1 MLKKILSFTLSLVLI
16 AMTFTGCAGG
26 NSQPEAT
33 GQASSSKGQTAGAD
47 TTILNEKLGEE
58 INMVFIVK
66 SMQMPFFLSM
76 IEGAEAAAKL
86 LPNVNIKCVGPET
99 PYSVEEQIQIIEQAI
114 TDGADAVICTPAD
127 STAIVPAVE
136 KCKEAGVLFATPNTK
151 AYSDDVLTYTGV
163 QNVEVG
169 YTLGKAL
176 AEKLGG
182 QGNVVLFDG
191 KAGNCTGEER
201 TEGYKK
207 AFAEYPGIT
216 LLDVQ
221 PGDWNRELGMS
232 IMENWLQKYDKID
245 GCASIAKDMTMG
257 ALEAVKAAGRMDEI
271 TFVTFDVDN
280 DVFEAIKA
288 GEIYCTGDQGEKSQA
303 ATAIMSAYLALN
315 GYNVAK
321 VQSLPL
327 SIVTIDDLDK
337 YIK

>member
-1 MLKKILSFTLSLVLI
+1 
-16 AMTFTGCAGG
+16 MTFTGCAGG

-136 KCKEAGVLFATPNTK
+136 KCKEAGV
-151 AYSDDVLTYTGV
+151 
-163 QNVEVG
+163 
-169 YTLGKAL
+169 
-176 AEKLGG
+176 
-182 QGNVVLFDG
+182 VLFDG
-191 KAGNCTGEER
+191 KAGNSTGEER

-271 TFVTFDVDN
+271 TFVTFYVDN